1 MKDPSTILRYE
12 AHSRRG
18 NYQFTP
24 IPILL
29 DSCHRHV
36 VGIDP
41 VPAASWIL
49 RRLSTFHTDMALHE
63 EYCRLYPDVKQDQYR
78 YGMLLNVLDEGL
90 IWLQKADLVKSQCP
104 GYAVGTHR
112 FTEHGRDAHF
122 LMLRYCKL
130 REALDFL
137 VDTKKRNL
145 RFGSAEEERLN
156 ITLAGHGEWLEH
168 DWFVRNASWVKEAAS
183 LLAICTNLSVT
194 SALVNAVQV
203 WKKWNSSY
211 DT

>member
-1 MKDPSTILRYE
+1 MKDPSTILRRE

-18 NYQFTP
+18 DYQFTP
-24 IPILL
+24 VPILL

-36 VGIDP
+36 IGVDP

-49 RRLSTFHTDMALHE
+49 RRLSAFHTDMALHE

-78 YGMLLNVLDEGL
+78 YGKLLNVLDEGL
-90 IWLQKADLVKSQCP
+90 IWLQKAGLVRSQFP
-104 GYAVGTHR
+104 GYATGTHR
-112 FTEHGRDAHF
+112 FTVHGRDAHF

-137 VDTKKRNL
+137 VDTKKRDL

-183 LLAICTNLSVT
+183 LMVGWTNLSVT
-194 SALVNAVQV
+194 SAWINAVQV
-203 WKKWNSSY
+203 WKKWSSSY
-211 DT
+211 DA

>member
-1 MKDPSTILRYE
+1 MKDPSTILRRE

-18 NYQFTP
+18 DYQFTP
-24 IPILL
+24 VPILL

-36 VGIDP
+36 IGVDP

-78 YGMLLNVLDEGL
+78 YGKLLNVLDEGL
-90 IWLQKADLVKSQCP
+90 IWLQKAGLVKSQYP

-112 FTEHGRDAHF
+112 FTAHGHDAHF

-137 VDTKKRNL
+137 VDTKKLVL
-145 RFGSAEEERLN
+145 RFGSAEEEHLN
-156 ITLAGHGEWLEH
+156 ITLAGHSEWLEH

-183 LLAICTNLSVT
+183 LLASWNNLTVT
-194 SALVNAVQV
+194 SAWINAVQV
-203 WKKWNSSY
+203 WKKWSSSY